1 MPERPFVLSIVIPV
15 YNGAQSVPTLLEHL
29 AGLKFGKF
37 EIVLV
42 NDGSPDNSLQI
53 CRDLAKRLDVPI
65 TVVDLARNF
74 GEHNAVMAGLR
85 VARGDY
91 IITMDDDLQN
101 PPEEVERLWRYAA
114 ENRFDVVYTYYTA
127 KQHAPWR
134 NFGSWLT
141 NYLASYLI
149 GKPRGLYLSSFR
161 CMAAFVA
168 EHIVRNAGPYPY
180 VDGLIMQTT
189 QNIGKLQ
196 VAHLPRA
203 QGRSNYTLRRLI
215 RLFLSMF
222 LNFSVIPLRIA
233 SLVGGLTAVLGVIGL
248 IVVIADG
255 LRGGQPTGWPSLM
268 AVILTISGVQ
278 LIVLGLIGEYLGR
291 AFLTLNQKPQSI
303 VRSIERN
310 DAAHLD

>member
-1 MPERPFVLSIVIPV
+1 MSERPFVLSIVIPV
-15 YNGAQSVPTLLEHL
+15 YNGAESVPALLEHL
-29 AGLKFGKF
+29 AALEFGPF

-42 NDGSPDNSLQI
+42 NDGSPDNSLQV
-53 CRDLAKRLDVPI
+53 CRDLAARLDVPI

-85 VARGDY
+85 LARGDY

-101 PPEEVERLWRYAA
+101 PPEEVERLWRYAS
-114 ENRFDVVYTYYTA
+114 ENQFDVVYTYYAA
-127 KQHAPWR
+127 KQHSPWR

-149 GKPRGLYLSSFR
+149 GKPRDLYLSSFR

-168 EHIVRNAGPYPY
+168 EHIVRHAGPYPY
-180 VDGLIMQTT
+180 VDGLIIQTT
-189 QNIGKLQ
+189 QRIGKLQ

-203 QGRSNYTLRRLI
+203 AGRSNYTLRRLI

-233 SLVGGLTAVLGVIGL
+233 SLVGGLTAVLGIIGL
-248 IVVIADG
+248 VMVIVEG
-255 LRGGQPTGWPSLM
+255 LNGGQPTGWPSLM

-303 VRSIERN
+303 VRTIERN
-310 DAAHLD
+310 DAAKLD

>member
-1 MPERPFVLSIVIPV
+1 MSDRPFVLSIVIPV
-15 YNGAQSVPTLLEHL
+15 YNGAASVPALLEHL

-42 NDGSPDNSLQI
+42 NDGSPDNSLQV
-53 CRDLAKRLDVPI
+53 CRDLAKRLEIPVTI
-65 TVVDLARNF
+65 ADLARNF

-85 VARGDY
+85 LARGDY

-101 PPEEVERLWRYAA
+101 PPSEVERLWRYAS
-114 ENRFDVVYTYYTA
+114 ENKFDVVYTYYAT

-141 NYLASYLI
+141 NYLASHLI
-149 GKPRGLYLSSFR
+149 GKPRDLYLSSFR

-168 EHIVRNAGPYPY
+168 EHIVRHAGPYPY
-180 VDGLIMQTT
+180 IDGLIIQTT

-196 VAHLPRA
+196 VEHLPRA
-203 QGRSNYTLRRLI
+203 SGRSNYTLRRLF

-248 IVVIADG
+248 VLVILDG
-255 LRGGQPTGWPSLM
+255 LRGDQPTGWPSLM

-303 VRSIERN
+303 VRTIERN
-310 DAAHLD
+310 DAAQID

>member
-1 MPERPFVLSIVIPV
+1 MSDRPFVLSIVIPV

-29 AGLKFGKF
+29 AGLKFGRF

-42 NDGSPDNSLQI
+42 NDGSPDNSLQV
-53 CRDLAKRLDVPI
+53 CRDLATRLDVPV

-101 PPEEVERLWRYAA
+101 PPEEIERLWRYAR
-114 ENRFDVVYTYYTA
+114 ENSFDVVYTFYA
-127 KQHAPWR
+127 EKQHTPWR

-149 GKPRGLYLSSFR
+149 GKPRDLYLSSFR

-168 EHIVRNAGPYPY
+168 EHIVQHAGPYPY
-180 VDGLIMQTT
+180 IDGLIIQTT
-189 QNIGKLQ
+189 QRIGKLQ

-203 QGRSNYTLRRLI
+203 RGRSNYTLRRLV

-222 LNFSVIPLRIA
+222 LNFSVIPLRVA
-233 SLVGGLTAVLGVIGL
+233 SLVGGLTAVLGIIGL
-248 IVVIADG
+248 IIVIVDG
-255 LRGGQPTGWPSLM
+255 LRGNQPTGWPSLM

-303 VRSIERN
+303 VRTIERN
-310 DAAHLD
+310 DAARLD